1 MKKTVKF
8 SSNPFGDED
17 DPGMSDDEE
26 EISPEEQAKKDHQA
40 QMEDGGFI
48 MVLPETSGSKK
59 GRGTDGVNTV
69 QGIS

>member
-1 MKKTVKF
+1 MLLSDPKLLQGKVNKLMKKTVKF

-40 QMEDGGFI
+40 
-48 MVLPETSGSKK
+48 
-59 GRGTDGVNTV
+59 
-69 QGIS
+69 